1 MRTWYIAAHFVSLLG
16 LTVIGC
22 APVQLG
28 ENWGTAYQTARQNQ
42 TLNPE
47 AGETLDPVVGLDG
60 KAAMIAIE
68 EYRKTFEQRDAGFNR
83 SLVTTGVKTN

>member
-1 MRTWYIAAHFVSLLG
+1 MQNMKVGLLVLGG
-16 LTVIGC
+16 LLAGAGC
-22 APVQLG
+22 APTQLG
-28 ENWGTAYQTARQNQ
+28 ENYGTAYYTMLESQILDPTVGRTQ
-42 TLNPE
+42 
-47 AGETLDPVVGLDG
+47 DPVVGLDG